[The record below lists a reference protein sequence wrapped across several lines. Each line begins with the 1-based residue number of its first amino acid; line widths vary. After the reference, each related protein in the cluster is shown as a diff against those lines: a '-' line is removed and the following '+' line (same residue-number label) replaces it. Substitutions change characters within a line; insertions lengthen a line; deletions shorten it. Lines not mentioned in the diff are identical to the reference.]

1 MATKMTLTRE
11 KAKVTDH
18 KVYEIVR
25 EHKKERAKVMELE
38 KELHAHERTDMSHAH
53 PMHSPSATAHGQSQA
68 PLPNM
73 RK

>member
-11 KAKVTDH
+11 KAKATEP
-18 KVYEIVR
+18 KVYEIIR
-25 EHKKERAKVMELE
+25 EHKKEREKIMSLE
-38 KELHAHERTDMSHAH
+38 KELKAHEKTDMSHAH

-68 PLPNM
+68 PLPSM